1 VVSSEGL
8 VRSPNET
15 LGEHLAV
22 IEAISDRDPEA
33 AETLMRNHF
42 KKSAASLMR
51 DAAKLRP
58 V

>member
-1 VVSSEGL
+1 M
-8 VRSPNET
+8 RSPNET

-22 IEAISDRDPEA
+22 IEAISDKDPEA

-58 V
+58 I